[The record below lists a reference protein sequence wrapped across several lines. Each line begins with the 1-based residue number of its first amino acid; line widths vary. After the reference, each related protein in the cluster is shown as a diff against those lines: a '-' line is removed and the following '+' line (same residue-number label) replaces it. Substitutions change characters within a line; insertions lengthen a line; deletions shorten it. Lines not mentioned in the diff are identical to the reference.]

1 MQSMQLDLTLIP
13 TTLDIVHVA
22 LAAALLLMMLAFILL
37 ALISASVN
45 RRVATLKAAAAQPV
59 AVPARVEPQ
68 SQPVA
73 ARPTPA
79 EPVVIRESSPD
90 AALQLLGLLQKEAR
104 YIDFVQENIAGHA
117 DADIG
122 AAVRIVHEGCRKVLQ
137 QHLELVPVRSESE
150 NARITLPRGFDPSA
164 VRVTGNIVGEPPFS
178 GTLIHRGW
186 RVARIN
192 LPKVAEGHDVRVL
205 AEAEVEL

>member
-37 ALISASVN
+37 ALISASVS

-59 AVPARVEPQ
+59 APPARVEPQ
-68 SQPVA
+68 PVA
-73 ARPTPA
+73 AKPTPA
-79 EPVVIRESSPD
+79 EAVVIRESSPD

-104 YIDFVQENIAGHA
+104 FIDFVQENIAGHA

-150 NARITLPRGFDPSA
+150 NARITLPKGFDPSA

-186 RVARIN
+186 RVSRIN
-192 LPKVAEGHDVRVL
+192 LPKVAEVHDVRVL

>member
-1 MQSMQLDLTLIP
+1 
-13 TTLDIVHVA
+13 
-22 LAAALLLMMLAFILL
+22 
-37 ALISASVN
+37 
-45 RRVATLKAAAAQPV
+45 
-59 AVPARVEPQ
+59 
-68 SQPVA
+68 VA
-73 ARPTPA
+73 AKPTPA
-79 EPVVIRESSPD
+79 EAVVIRESSPD

-104 YIDFVQENIAGHA
+104 FIDFVQENIAGHA

-137 QHLELVPVRSESE
+137 QHLELMPVRSESE
-150 NARITLPRGFDPSA
+150 NAGITLPKGFDPST

-186 RVARIN
+186 RVSRIT